1 MPGGLARK
9 QPRASTDASN
19 PRRNTGWEFRLNAAG
34 PQEDRLRGRG
44 NGGMNDVEKQMSTDT
59 SLPILVVDD
68 YNTMVRI
75 IKKLLKQIGYENVD
89 DAANGEE
96 ALAKIKGKQYGLI
109 ISDWN
114 MEPMTGFDL
123 LKHVRAD
130 DATAKTPFIL
140 VTAESKP
147 ENVLAA
153 QRAGVSN
160 YLIKPFS
167 APVLKE
173 KIDSVLNAA

>member
-1 MPGGLARK
+1 M
-9 QPRASTDASN
+9 TTN
-19 PRRNTGWEFRLNAAG
+19 PDMA
-34 PQEDRLRGRG
+34 
-44 NGGMNDVEKQMSTDT
+44 
-59 SLPILVVDD
+59 ILVVDD

-89 DAANGEE
+89 EASNGEE
-96 ALAKIKGKQYGLI
+96 ALGKIKAKSYDLI

-114 MEPMTGFDL
+114 MEPMTGFEL
-123 LKHVRAD
+123 LKNVRAD
-130 DATAKTPFIL
+130 ENTAKTPFIL

-153 QRAGVSN
+153 QQAGVSN
-160 YLIKPFS
+160 YLVKPFS

-173 KIDSVLNAA
+173 KIDSVLTAA

>member
-1 MPGGLARK
+1 M
-9 QPRASTDASN
+9 TTN
-19 PRRNTGWEFRLNAAG
+19 PDIA
-34 PQEDRLRGRG
+34 
-44 NGGMNDVEKQMSTDT
+44 V
-59 SLPILVVDD
+59 LVVDD

-89 DAANGEE
+89 EASNGEE
-96 ALAKIKGKQYGLI
+96 ALAKIKEKSYGLI

-114 MEPMTGFDL
+114 MEPMTGFEL

-130 DATAKTPFIL
+130 ATTAKTPFIL

-153 QRAGVSN
+153 QQAGVSN
-160 YLIKPFS
+160 YLVKPFS

-173 KIDSVLNAA
+173 KIDSALAAA

>member
-1 MPGGLARK
+1 
-9 QPRASTDASN
+9 
-19 PRRNTGWEFRLNAAG
+19 
-34 PQEDRLRGRG
+34 
-44 NGGMNDVEKQMSTDT
+44 MSTDT
-59 SLPILVVDD
+59 NMSILVVDD

-89 DAANGEE
+89 EASNGEE
-96 ALAKIKGKQYGLI
+96 ALAKIKENSYGLI

-114 MEPMTGFDL
+114 MEPMTGFEL

-130 DATAKTPFIL
+130 ERTSKTPFIL

-153 QRAGVSN
+153 QQAGVSN
-160 YLIKPFS
+160 YLVKPFS

-173 KIDSVLNAA
+173 KIDSVLPSAA

>member
-1 MPGGLARK
+1 MT
-9 QPRASTDASN
+9 TDPNMA
-19 PRRNTGWEFRLNAAG
+19 
-34 PQEDRLRGRG
+34 
-44 NGGMNDVEKQMSTDT
+44 
-59 SLPILVVDD
+59 ILVVDD

-75 IKKLLKQIGYENVD
+75 IRKLLKQIGYENVD
-89 DAANGEE
+89 EASNGEE
-96 ALAKIKGKQYGLI
+96 ALTKIKAKTYGLI

-130 DATAKTPFIL
+130 EGTSKTPFIL

-147 ENVLAA
+147 ENVMAA
-153 QRAGVSN
+153 QKAGVSS
-160 YLIKPFS
+160 YLVKPFS

-173 KIDSVLNAA
+173 KIDSVLTAA

>member
-1 MPGGLARK
+1 MAD
-9 QPRASTDASN
+9 QDIS
-19 PRRNTGWEFRLNAAG
+19 
-34 PQEDRLRGRG
+34 
-44 NGGMNDVEKQMSTDT
+44 V
-59 SLPILVVDD
+59 LVVDD

-89 DAANGEE
+89 DASNGQE
-96 ALAKIKGKQYGLI
+96 ALEKIKSKSYGLI

-123 LKHVRAD
+123 LKEVRANE
-130 DATAKTPFIL
+130 ATAKVPFIL

-153 QRAGVSN
+153 QNAGVSN
-160 YLIKPFS
+160 YLVKPFS

-173 KIDSVLNAA
+173 KIDAALAA